1 MARLTGP
8 GGADPTQLLRAAGA
22 EFRSTGAGDVPE
34 AWLAEVLPAG
44 ERDPRAVVVVD
55 PPAPGAEHVD
65 MGAWH
70 VNARDEVHLV
80 RSGEGVLQVV
90 TPGGIVTVV
99 LEPGDVMMVR
109 GAEHRYRPASPQEWV
124 LRWSGPPGAELEPR
138 ETGRAADPWP

>member
-55 PPAPGAEHVD
+55 PPAGLFEVYRSDDVD
-65 MGAWH
+65 GSSA
-70 VNARDEVHLV
+70 
-80 RSGEGVLQVV
+80 
-90 TPGGIVTVV
+90 
-99 LEPGDVMMVR
+99 GDTR
-109 GAEHRYRPASPQEWV
+109 
-124 LRWSGPPGAELEPR
+124 
-138 ETGRAADPWP
+138 